1 MKNLR
6 LSSNEVL
13 ILALVKAGFTT
24 AYDFVSKVRIGVG
37 SSMPIFRKLES
48 MGLLKSDSGP
58 RNRMEF
64 TLTPKGTRALEEAPE
79 AGIKKP
85 LMYGISNA
93 DPFVFLRRELF
104 LAWLQGGKLDRGAR
118 EKLFQ
123 RCVEEAVRR
132 VERRSDRAGRDL
144 ADAKAALARH
154 EEDLHLPLGTAR
166 EEAAA
171 TVYRLIAAQVEV
183 LQTDSQ
189 LEGLQRLKELI
200 SSLSGIPGPGPR
212 ADHEVQGHPKARK

>member
-1 MKNLR
+1 MKDLR

-64 TLTPKGTRALEEAPE
+64 TLTPKGTRALEEALE

-104 LAWLQGGKLDRGAR
+104 LAWLQGGKLDRDAR
-118 EKLFQ
+118 ERLFQ

-132 VERRSDRAGRDL
+132 VERRSDRAARDL
-144 ADAKAALARH
+144 ADAKAALIRH
-154 EEDLHLPLGTAR
+154 EEDLHLSLDNSR
-166 EEAAA
+166 EDAAT

-183 LQTDSQ
+183 IQTDSQ

-200 SSLSGIPGPGPR
+200 SNLSGIPGPGPQV
-212 ADHEVQGHPKARK
+212 DHEVQAHPKARK